1 MGSVPQPLLTR
12 VLLHRRQAHRESLRD
27 PVFGGAAMATPVTLF
42 VNIVNTHED
51 KNLGPSLPDP
61 HACEDA
67 PTHMGTCSNTDEH
80 GEVVSSLAGRRV
92 AGVEDGL
99 VIALGGSSSPALCT
113 SRTGAGGA
121 PCSGRTRPG
130 HRASPGVSAE
140 RKEEEGSRWGQ
151 EGATRKTETRSEA
164 GRVTEREKEREGGW
178 RERGGKT
185 DTQGGPRECILCH
198 RGCFPRHQGLS
209 RLSLSLEA
217 QAEAS
222 HCPWVGARAVGG
234 SPIPTA
240 WVWMPLSHSPVLYEQ
255 PPPTA
260 HKSPG

>member
-1 MGSVPQPLLTR
+1 
-12 VLLHRRQAHRESLRD
+12 
-27 PVFGGAAMATPVTLF
+27 MATPVTLF

-164 GRVTEREKEREGGW
+164 GRVTEREKEREGARQTH
-178 RERGGKT
+178 REGPESVYCVT
-185 DTQGGPRECILCH
+185 EVVSQGTRA
-198 RGCFPRHQGLS
+198 FP
-209 RLSLSLEA
+209 
-217 QAEAS
+217 AS
-222 HCPWVGARAVGG
+222 HCPWRHRLRPLTVLGLEPGLWGGVLSPQPGSGCHLAIPQYSMSSHHLQLTKAQGRDRQEHRLIQIRKPRPRAKKTQDHT
-234 SPIPTA
+234 S
-240 WVWMPLSHSPVLYEQ
+240 
-255 PPPTA
+255 
-260 HKSPG
+260 